1 MRNLRSLVITALMSA
16 LAVILTRFASIRVTI
31 GAVEGIR
38 LGIGALPYI
47 LTGIV
52 VGPVY
57 GAVAGGIADLVGF
70 FLSPIGGYMPHFTL
84 TAALIGAIPGTVFRL
99 LQPGPRNTAKLLPV
113 LCGIAASTALV
124 SCGLTPYFLHTLYG
138 MDLRVIVIPRIVAG
152 LIELPVYTLVVKTVY
167 DRTRSLLR
175 DL

>member
-1 MRNLRSLVITALMSA
+1 MRSLRSLVIAALMSA
-16 LAVILTRFASIRVTI
+16 LSVILTRFGSIRISI

-52 VGPVY
+52 LGPIY
-57 GAVAGGIADLVGF
+57 GALAGGIADLVGF

-99 LQPGPRNTAKLLPV
+99 LQRGSRNTAQLLP
-113 LCGIAASTALV
+113 LFCGIGASTVLV
-124 SCGLTPYFLHTLYG
+124 SWGLTPYFLHTLFG
-138 MDLRVIVIPRIVAG
+138 LDLRVIMVPRIVAG
-152 LIELPVYTLVVKTVY
+152 LVELPVYAFIVRAVY
-167 DRTRSLLR
+167 DRTRPLLR
-175 DL
+175 DR